1 MNPRAS
7 HLRFSA
13 RPKTFFA
20 FFSLV
25 IAIAL
30 FAPMNFVILTPGK
43 ATPLFP
49 STLQVS
55 EHPSYKSSGQL
66 YLLTIMI
73 TNPDTYVPGF
83 YVAQC
88 WLRGD
93 CVTFPRSVYYQ
104 RDTNN
109 KKEIATSRAEMK
121 GSQNVAIDAARNE
134 IARRYPNVDLSQLD
148 DKNIKVSLKNTGGP
162 SGGLI
167 FSLGIIELL
176 TPGDLLQGRK
186 VAGTGTIT
194 SDGVVGP
201 IGGVVEKIIGAK
213 KAGASLLLISR
224 ENCQELPKK
233 VEGIQVVAVGTL
245 DEAISYLAGKGSG
258 KAPLTS
264 GANSDSA
271 GIRGCASVSA

>member
-1 MNPRAS
+1 MNPRANR
-7 HLRFSA
+7 LRFSA
-13 RPKTFFA
+13 PPRLFITFFTA
-20 FFSLV
+20 V

-49 STLQVS
+49 SVLKVS
-55 EHPSYKSSGQL
+55 EHPSYQSSGQI

-83 YVAQC
+83 YIARC
-88 WLRGD
+88 WMRGD
-93 CVTFPRSVYYQ
+93 CMTFPRSVYYQ

-109 KKEIATSRAEMK
+109 EKEIATSREEMK
-121 GSQNVAIDAARNE
+121 GSQNIALDAARKE
-134 IARRYPNVDLSQLD
+134 IARRYPDVDLSQLED
-148 DKNIKVSLKNTGGP
+148 ENVKVSLKNTGGP

-176 TPGDLLQGRK
+176 TPGDLLKGRK

-194 SDGVVGP
+194 ADGVVGP

-224 ENCQELPKK
+224 ENCQELPAK
-233 VEGIQVVAVGTL
+233 VEGIEVVAVDTL
-245 DEAISYLAGKGSG
+245 DEAIRYLESGNVGKEALNSG
-258 KAPLTS
+258 F
-264 GANSDSA
+264 NSA
-271 GIRGCASVSA
+271 GIRGCASVGA